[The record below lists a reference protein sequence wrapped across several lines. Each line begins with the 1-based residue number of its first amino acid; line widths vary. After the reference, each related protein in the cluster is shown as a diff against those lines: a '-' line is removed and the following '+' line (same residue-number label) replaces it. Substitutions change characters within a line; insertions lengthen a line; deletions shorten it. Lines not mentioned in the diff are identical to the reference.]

1 MPRIFDN
8 IALPLLPALTDTLKI
23 SERADFCVGYFNL
36 RGWKQIDHLIEAWP
50 GGEGSCC
57 RVIVG
62 MQKLPQEELREGF
75 SLTAGPDSMDQQAA
89 LRLKKS
95 AAQEFRTQLTIGAPN
110 NQDEAGLRRLSAQL
124 RANKVLVK
132 LFLRHTLHA
141 KLYLLHRTDP
151 NNPSIGFLGSSN
163 LTFAGLSKQGEL
175 NVDVLDHDACN
186 KLQKWF
192 EDQWTDSWC
201 IDISKELAEVIDTS
215 WAREGT
221 LSPYHIYLNMAYHLS
236 QEARA
241 GLSEFKVPKDFG
253 NQLLAFQTAA
263 VRIAAHYLNKRGGV
277 VIGDV
282 VGLGKTFMAVA
293 LARIFQDDHGTETL
307 IICPKNLVSMW
318 QDYVHQYRM
327 AAKVMSISSVI
338 HELPDTPRYRLV
350 LIDES
355 HNLRN
360 REGRRYKVIQEYIEK
375 NTSKCIL
382 LSATPYN
389 KTYLDLSSQLQL
401 FVAGDQDLGIR
412 PERLLKELGETEF
425 IRRHQCPVRSLAAFE
440 KSEYPDDWR
449 DLMRLYLIRRTRSFI
464 KDNYA
469 KSDPAN
475 GRKFLTFDSGARFYF
490 PDRVPKTETF
500 LFNEKDPNDQYAR
513 LYSDDV
519 VNAVN
524 GLSLPRYGLGNYIKA
539 TPHEPPTEMEGKEIK
554 KLSRAGKRLMGFCR
568 TNLFKRLE
576 SGGPAFIQSLER
588 HVLRNFIYLHA
599 IEHDLP
605 IPIGTQ
611 GAEYLDARL
620 GDKDIDDLLTEA
632 VEEGDGNGASNG
644 DDAAAAFLRDEPTF
658 RKRASEIYE
667 RYTTEL
673 KKRFKWLR
681 PALFIPTL
689 ESDLRNDAHA
699 LIAVLKK
706 CGSWDASRDAK
717 LDALQMLL
725 TNKYP
730 KGKVLIFTQFADT
743 LHYVTQQ
750 LKTRGIARLE
760 GVSGD
765 TENPTALAYRFSP
778 DSNKK
783 RDAVKAEDELRVLVA
798 TDVLSEG
805 QNLQD
810 CAVVVN
816 YDLPWAII
824 RLIQRAGRVDRIGQ
838 HSDKIYCHSFLPADG
853 VEKIINL
860 RRRVRQRLKQNA
872 EVVGSDES
880 FFEDDM
886 DEKPIFDLYNEKSS
900 ALEETDS
907 EVDLASYA
915 YQIWKNAIDAN
926 PKLQKVIA
934 DLPNV
939 VYSTKPHTPTPDQP
953 EGVLVYMR
961 TSEGND
967 SLTWINEEG
976 KSVTESQLAIL
987 RAAECTTD
995 TRPGPRLEKHHEL
1008 VEAGV
1013 RQMVQE
1019 EKSIGGQ
1026 LGRPSGARFRVYERL
1041 KTYSAHIE
1049 GSLFATQ
1056 DLAKTIDQIYR
1067 CPLQQGAADAI
1078 NRQIKLGI
1086 NDQQLS
1092 DFVVSLWTQDR
1103 LCRIEDAVESQEPQI
1118 ICSLGLS
1125 SKGE

>member
-8 IALPLLPALTDTLKI
+8 ITLPLLPALSDTLKI

-36 RGWKQIDHLIEAWP
+36 RGWKQIDHLVESWA
-50 GGEGSCC
+50 GGEGACC

-62 MQKLPQEELREGF
+62 MQRLPQDELREVF
-75 SLTAGPDSMDQQAA
+75 SLTTGPAGMDQQAA

-95 AAQEFRTQLTIGAPN
+95 AAQEFRMQLTIGAPN
-110 NQDEAGLRRLSAQL
+110 NQDESGLRRLSAQL
-124 RANKVLVK
+124 KAGKVVVK
-132 LFLRHTLHA
+132 LFLRHPLHA
-141 KLYLLHRTDP
+141 KLYLVHRTDP
-151 NNPSIGFLGSSN
+151 NNPTIGFLGSSN
-163 LTFAGLSKQGEL
+163 LTLSGLSKQGEL
-175 NVDVLDHDACN
+175 NVDVLDHDACK
-186 KLQKWF
+186 KLQTWF
-192 EDQWTDSWC
+192 EDQWLDPWC
-201 IDISKELAEVIDTS
+201 VDISKELVEIIDTS
-215 WAREGT
+215 WAREEPLT
-221 LSPYHIYLNMAYHLS
+221 PYHIYLNMAYHLS

-253 NQLLAFQTAA
+253 NQLLPFQTAA

-338 HELPDTPRYRLV
+338 NELLDTPRYRLV

-360 REGRRYKVIQEYIEK
+360 REGRRYKVIKEYIEK
-375 NTSKCIL
+375 NTSKCVL

-401 FVAGDQDLGIR
+401 FVAADQDLGIR
-412 PERLLKELGETEF
+412 PERRLKELGETEF

-440 KSEYPDDWR
+440 KSEHPDDWR

-469 KSDPAN
+469 KTDPSN
-475 GRKFLTFDSGARFYF
+475 KRKFLTFENGDRFYF

-500 LFNEKDPNDQYAR
+500 TFNEKDPNDPYAR

-539 TPHEPPTEMEGKEIK
+539 TPHESPTDSESKEIK

-599 IEHDLP
+599 IENDLP
-605 IPIGTQ
+605 LPIGTQ
-611 GAEYLDARL
+611 GAEFLDARL
-620 GDKDIDDLLTEA
+620 GDKDLDNLLGEGVDDADNES
-632 VEEGDGNGASNG
+632 DGNG
-644 DDAAAAFLRDEPTF
+644 DDAAFLRDEPTF
-658 RKRASEIYE
+658 RKRADEAYQ
-667 RYTTEL
+667 RYSTEL

-681 PALFIPTL
+681 PALFVKTL
-689 ESDLRNDAHA
+689 ESDLRSDAHA
-699 LIAVLKK
+699 LMVILKK
-706 CGSWDASRDAK
+706 CGTWDASKDAK
-717 LDALQMLL
+717 LDALEALL
-725 TNKYP
+725 TKTYPNK
-730 KGKVLIFTQFADT
+730 KVLVFTQFADT
-743 LHYVTQQ
+743 LHYVTHQ
-750 LKTRGIARLE
+750 LKVRGIRKVE
-760 GVSGD
+760 GVSGES
-765 TENPTALAYRFSP
+765 ENPTGVAYRFSP
-778 DSNKK
+778 ESNKK
-783 RDAVKAEDELRVLVA
+783 RATIKPEDEFRVLIT

-853 VEKIINL
+853 VERIINL
-860 RRRVRQRLKQNA
+860 RRRVRLRLRQNA

-880 FFEDDM
+880 FFEDDV
-886 DEKPIFDLYNEKSS
+886 DEKPVLDLYNEKSS
-900 ALEETDS
+900 VLEETDND
-907 EVDLASYA
+907 VDLASYA
-915 YQIWKNAIDAN
+915 YQIWKNAIDAD
-926 PKLQKVIA
+926 PRLQKVIA

-939 VYSTKPHTPTPDQP
+939 VFSTKQHIPNVEQP

-961 TSEGND
+961 TAEGND
-967 SLTWINEEG
+967 SLTWVNNEG
-976 KSVTESQLAIL
+976 KSVTESQLTIL
-987 RAAECTTD
+987 KAAECTAQT
-995 TRPGPRLEKHHEL
+995 PVAPRLPNHHQL
-1008 VEAGV
+1008 VEEGV
-1013 RQMVQE
+1013 RHMVQE

-1041 KTYSAHIE
+1041 KTYVTHIE
-1049 GSLFATQ
+1049 GSLFATE
-1056 DLAKTIDQIYR
+1056 DLAKAIDQIYR
-1067 CPLQQGAADAI
+1067 YPLQQVAADAL
-1078 NRQIKLGI
+1078 NRQMKLGI
-1086 NDQQLS
+1086 NDQQLA
-1092 DFVVSLWTQDR
+1092 DFVVSLWTEDR
-1103 LCRIEDAVESQEPQI
+1103 LCRVEDEVQSQEPQI

>member
-8 IALPLLPALTDTLKI
+8 IALPLLPALSETLKI

-36 RGWKQIDHLIEAWP
+36 RGWKQIDHLIDAWP
-50 GGEGSCC
+50 GGEDACC

-62 MQKLPQEELREGF
+62 MQKLPQDELREGF
-75 SLTAGPDSMDQQAA
+75 SLTAGPDGIDQQAA

-95 AAQEFRTQLTIGAPN
+95 AAQEFRAQLTIGAPTN
-110 NQDEAGLRRLSAQL
+110 EDEAGLRRLSGQL
-124 RANKVLVK
+124 KARKVAVK
-132 LFLRHTLHA
+132 LFLRHPLHA
-141 KLYLLHRTDP
+141 KLYLVHRTDP
-151 NNPSIGFLGSSN
+151 NNPSIGFVGSSN
-163 LTFAGLSKQGEL
+163 LTLAGLSKQGEL

-192 EDQWTDSWC
+192 DNQWCDPWC
-201 IDISKELAEVIDTS
+201 IDISKELAEIIDTS
-215 WAREGT
+215 WAREEPVP
-221 LSPYHIYLNMAYHLS
+221 PYHIYLNMAYHLS

-327 AAKVMSISSVI
+327 AAKVMSISTVI
-338 HELPDTPRYRLV
+338 NELPNTPRYRLV

-401 FVAGDQDLGIR
+401 FVAADQDLGIR

-469 KSDPAN
+469 KTDSKN
-475 GRKFLTFDSGARFYF
+475 GRKFLTFESGDRFYF

-500 LFNEKDPNDQYAR
+500 VFDEHDPSDQYAR

-524 GLSLPRYGLGNYIKA
+524 GLTLPRYGLGNYIKA
-539 TPHEPPTEMEGKEIK
+539 TPHGPPTEAEGKEIK

-576 SGGPAFIQSLER
+576 SGGPAFLQSLER

-599 IEHDLP
+599 IEKDLP
-605 IPIGTQ
+605 LPIGTQ
-611 GAEYLDARL
+611 GAEFLDARL
-620 GDKDIDDLLTEA
+620 GDKDIDDLLTEM
-632 VEEGDGNGASNG
+632 GDDGDNGGGNG
-644 DDAAAAFLRDEPTF
+644 DAAAFLRDEPTF
-658 RKRASEIYE
+658 QKRAAEVYQ
-667 RYTTEL
+667 RYSTEL

-681 PALFIPTL
+681 PSLFIKTL
-689 ESDLRNDAHA
+689 ESDLRNDARA

-706 CGSWDASRDAK
+706 CGSWDAAKDAK
-717 LDALQMLL
+717 LDALQALL
-725 TNKYP
+725 TKKYP
-730 KGKVLIFTQFADT
+730 NTKVLVFTQFADT
-743 LHYVTQQ
+743 LHYVTHQ
-750 LKTRGIARLE
+750 LKARGISKLE

-778 DSNKK
+778 ESNK
-783 RDAVKAEDELRVLVA
+783 RRAGVKPEDELRVLIA

-824 RLIQRAGRVDRIGQ
+824 RLIQRAGRIDRIGQ

-853 VEKIINL
+853 VEKIIKL
-860 RRRVRQRLKQNA
+860 RKRVRQRLKQNA
-872 EVVGSDES
+872 EVVGSDEF

-886 DEKPIFDLYNEKSS
+886 DEKPILDLYNEKSS
-900 ALEETDS
+900 VLEETDN
-907 EVDLASYA
+907 EVDLASFA
-915 YQIWKNAIDAN
+915 YQIWKNAIDAD

-939 VYSTKPHTPTPDQP
+939 VFSTKPHVPTVDQP
-953 EGVLVYMR
+953 QGVLVYMR
-961 TSEGND
+961 TAEGND
-967 SLTWINEEG
+967 SLTWVNDKGE
-976 KSVTESQLAIL
+976 SVTESQLAIL
-987 RAAECTTD
+987 RAAECTAD
-995 TRPGPRLEKHHEL
+995 IPPAQRLPNHHEL
-1008 VEAGV
+1008 VEKGIRV
-1013 RQMVQE
+1013 MVQE

-1041 KTYSAHIE
+1041 KTYATYIE

-1056 DLAKTIDQIYR
+1056 DLAKAIDQIYR
-1067 CPLQQGAADAI
+1067 YPLQQAAADAL
-1078 NRQIKLGI
+1078 NRQLKLGI
-1086 NDQQLS
+1086 GDQQLA
-1092 DFVVSLWTQDR
+1092 DFVVSLWQQDR
-1103 LCRIEDAVESQEPQI
+1103 LCRVEEETESQEPQI

-1125 SKGE
+1125 SRGE